1 MHQVVSRH
9 PREIMHKLWGPMCL
23 AMPGMLELQYSQLS
37 QTCKVAKKGKGLDF
51 IALFKGQ

>member
-1 MHQVVSRH
+1 MHYVVPRH
-9 PREIMHKLWGPMCL
+9 PREIMNKLWGRMCL
-23 AMPGMLELQYSQLS
+23 AMSGMLVLQYSQLS